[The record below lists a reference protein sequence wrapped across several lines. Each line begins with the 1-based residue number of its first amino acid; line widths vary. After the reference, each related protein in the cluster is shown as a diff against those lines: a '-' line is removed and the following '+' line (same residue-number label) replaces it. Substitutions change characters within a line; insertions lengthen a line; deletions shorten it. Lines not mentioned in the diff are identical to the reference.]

1 MHSFVNRVYQS
12 VKAFKSDLRFYARV
26 LCVRVCVSVC
36 VCVFVGISCSFITD
50 RQVVGRVKARQAY
63 KVAYSSL
70 NDLSVFQMVCF
81 SDQVVRPTNLLIIG
95 LLLNIG
101 YCHR

>member
-26 LCVRVCVSVC
+26 LCVRVCVCVCLCVCVCVC

-63 KVAYSSL
+63 IVAYSSL

-81 SDQVVRPTNLLIIG
+81 SDQVVRPTNLLKG
-95 LLLNIG
+95 N
-101 YCHR
+101 